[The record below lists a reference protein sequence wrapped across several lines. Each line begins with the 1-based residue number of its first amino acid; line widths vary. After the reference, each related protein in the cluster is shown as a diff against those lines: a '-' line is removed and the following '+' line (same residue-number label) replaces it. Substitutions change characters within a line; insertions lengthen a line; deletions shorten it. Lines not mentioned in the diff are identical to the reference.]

1 VGEQIRTQENE
12 IGGLV
17 TVTLQAVEDGDST
30 LLTLLVPRVNL
41 GDMGEQAIK
50 TIAILTT
57 ERWSIAGPSLV
68 TGAVQSYHTVKLR
81 GKAQLSVGNLSM
93 GYAPSLKGLTGL
105 ERKFDRDWCSC
116 TSLQVSPVHTTIAL
130 ASATVYTDTLYGI
143 KNGGQTYG
151 RKRY

>member
-12 IGGLV
+12 IGRLV

-68 TGAVQSYHTVKLR
+68 TGAVQSYHT
-81 GKAQLSVGNLSM
+81 
-93 GYAPSLKGLTGL
+93 
-105 ERKFDRDWCSC
+105 
-116 TSLQVSPVHTTIAL
+116 
-130 ASATVYTDTLYGI
+130 AS
-143 KNGGQTYG
+143 
-151 RKRY
+151 